1 MANSIDS
8 VKTDFGSRLT
18 ELETQYT
25 TQQEGKEFY
34 IIFLILFVKAE
45 FEFLG
50 KKINVK
56 LNQKALRKLTTEAGD
71 KFAQL
76 TSELR
81 DEITKSRERERTISE
96 ELEELVVQQDDF
108 MRTTRSRLYELAEL
122 EENSSQVL
130 EQIQKNDQKN
140 SQKVKF
146 IENYE
151 KETEDRLK
159 GHENEIRMLTKMINS
174 KFLLPKLV
182 ITLFQACKTS

>member
-1 MANSIDS
+1 M
-8 VKTDFGSRLT
+8 
-18 ELETQYT
+18 
-25 TQQEGKEFY
+25 
-34 IIFLILFVKAE
+34 
-45 FEFLG
+45 
-50 KKINVK
+50 
-56 LNQKALRKLTTEAGD
+56 
-71 KFAQL
+71 
-76 TSELR
+76 R

-174 KFLLPKLV
+174 KF
-182 ITLFQACKTS
+182 

>member
-1 MANSIDS
+1 MGRNKFESRDKKERLLLEMADLGDELEAADKEQTESLGKLKTELDQIKKDISKKSDQLSGLKDSKKKMANTIDS

-25 TQQEGKEFY
+25 TQQE
-34 IIFLILFVKAE
+34 
-45 FEFLG
+45 
-50 KKINVK
+50 
-56 LNQKALRKLTTEAGD
+56 ALRKLTTEAGD

-140 SQKVKF
+140 SQKVK
-146 IENYE
+146 
-151 KETEDRLK
+151 L
-159 GHENEIRMLTKMINS
+159 
-174 KFLLPKLV
+174 
-182 ITLFQACKTS
+182 